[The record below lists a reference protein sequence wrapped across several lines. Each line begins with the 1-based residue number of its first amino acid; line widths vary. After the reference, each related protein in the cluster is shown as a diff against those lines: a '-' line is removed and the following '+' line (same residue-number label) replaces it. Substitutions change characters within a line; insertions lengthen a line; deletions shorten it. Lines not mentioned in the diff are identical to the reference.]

1 MHHDRNGKGKP
12 VFAGNSK
19 CCIDLARPRRSV
31 LQRQGQEAM
40 NQQRRRPRAIAI
52 ARAEK
57 SRGQNELTAYL
68 ATLALF
74 AVTAVALFSWL

>member
-1 MHHDRNGKGKP
+1 MIVTAKADRSLP
-12 VFAGNSK
+12 ATRSAAATF
-19 CCIDLARPRRSV
+19 ARPRRSV

>member
-1 MHHDRNGKGKP
+1 
-12 VFAGNSK
+12 
-19 CCIDLARPRRSV
+19 
-31 LQRQGQEAM
+31 M

-52 ARAEK
+52 ARAE

>member
-1 MHHDRNGKGKP
+1 
-12 VFAGNSK
+12 
-19 CCIDLARPRRSV
+19 
-31 LQRQGQEAM
+31 M

-74 AVTAVALFSWL
+74 AVTAVALFSWLLRRRFRRATSMRRSTGISPPTGQIPLMEFLIV